1 MDGAGAKV
9 LQIPAGGF
17 RMPSTE
23 ETAIMTEDGSGNFR
37 SLDNLVMQGDKVFN
51 FVLTEAPTH
60 SRRGVK
66 K

>member
-1 MDGAGAKV
+1 MALGQKFFKYR
-9 LQIPAGGF
+9 LGGGK
-17 RMPSTE
+17 MPSTE